1 MAFRIIYNYLSCI
14 CCFCFDEPD
23 DAKNDA
29 NYADMN
35 NDNVYVNNDLYSN
48 NSSNGSYEQYSL
60 SDEDQNITYNQI
72 YRQ

>member
-1 MAFRIIYNYLSCI
+1 MAFRIIYKYLSRI

-23 DAKNDA
+23 ETKNEG
-29 NYADMN
+29 NYTDMN
-35 NDNVYVNNDLYSN
+35 NDNVFINNDLYSN
-48 NSSNGSYEQYSL
+48 NSPNSSYERYSL